1 MRSLQYLKSQPTH
14 LITMKFQVTEIEYD
28 FEMEDDEF
36 PSQDYQDA
44 VIEETLQK
52 VWEVDDEEELTD
64 AITDCFGWCIKS
76 LDYTVLS

>member
-1 MRSLQYLKSQPTH
+1 
-14 LITMKFQVTEIEYD
+14 MKFQVTEIEYD

-64 AITDCFGWCIKS
+64 AISDCFGWCIKS
-76 LDYTVLS
+76 LDYRHVLK